1 MPFPAFR
8 IYSIICLSLCFACST
23 PTSESQGKKPSKQIS
38 PTSKPKAKPIPSAI
52 AITIDDLP
60 GINLDNY
67 QEVTDKLLTTLK
79 KYQVPAIGFVNE
91 NKLYRKNKL
100 NTARLNLLDDWLAA
114 GMELG
119 NHTYSHPDYN
129 RLTFEEFTANIIKGE
144 FHTKRLQEKYGQTMR
159 YFRHPF
165 LHTGNTT
172 EKKTQLEQFLKD
184 RKYEIAPVTID
195 NSEWIFAKAY
205 HVSMRA
211 KNEEQM
217 AKVGA
222 SYVTYM
228 EAKTAFFE
236 SNARQLFGRP
246 IKHTLLIHANALNGD
261 YLDELLEMYQQ
272 RGYEFI
278 ALETALEDTAY
289 DSEDAYAGRG
299 GITWLHRWAMT
310 QKVDKS
316 LYKGEP
322 TCPEFIQEIAGIR
335 E

>member
-1 MPFPAFR
+1 MHLHFSPF
-8 IYSIICLSLCFACST
+8 YLLLCLSLFIACST
-23 PTSESQGKKPSKQIS
+23 PTPTPKVAATLVPPS
-38 PTSKPKAKPIPSAI
+38 PAI

-60 GINLDNY
+60 GISLTNY
-67 QEVTDKLLTTLK
+67 QEVTDNLLTTLK

-91 NKLYRKNKL
+91 NKLYPKKKL
-100 NTARLNLLDDWLAA
+100 DTTRLNLLEDWLAA

-129 RLTFEEFTANIIKGE
+129 RLTFEEFTANILKGE
-144 FHTKRLQEKYGQTMR
+144 FHTKRLHAKYGQQMR

-165 LHTGNTT
+165 LHTGNTP
-172 EKKTQLEQFLKD
+172 EKKTQLEEFL
-184 RKYEIAPVTID
+184 REHNYEIAPVTID

-205 HVSMRA
+205 YMALR
-211 KNEEQM
+211 KKDTEQM
-217 AKVGA
+217 KKIGA

-228 EAKTAFFE
+228 QDKTAFYE
-236 SNARQLFGRP
+236 AQSKMLFDRP

-272 RGYEFI
+272 RGYQFI
-278 ALETALEDTAY
+278 SLETALTDEAY
-289 DSEDAYAGRG
+289 RSVDEYAGRG

-310 QKVDKS
+310 QKVDKAFF
-316 LYKGEP
+316 KGEP
-322 TCPEFIQEIAGIR
+322 ACPQFIQDYAGIQ

>member
-1 MPFPAFR
+1 MHFPAHQ
-8 IYSIICLSLCFACST
+8 IYVIFCLLVIFSCSN
-23 PTSESQGKKPSKQIS
+23 PIPERKVEEKQQPIS
-38 PTSKPKAKPIPSAI
+38 PAI

-60 GINLDNY
+60 GVNLDDY
-67 QEVTDKLLTTLK
+67 QEVTDNLLTTLK

-91 NKLYRKNKL
+91 NKLYRYYKNKFDS
-100 NTARLNLLDDWLAA
+100 TRLNLLDDWLAA

-144 FHTKRLQEKYGQTMR
+144 FHTKRLHEKYGQTMR

-184 RKYEIAPVTID
+184 RNYEIAPVTID

-205 HVSMRA
+205 HISMRS
-211 KNEEQM
+211 KDEEQM
-217 AKVGA
+217 AKVGE
-222 SYVTYM
+222 SYITYM
-228 EAKTAFFE
+228 EAKTAFYE
-236 SNARQLFGRP
+236 NNAKQLFGRP

-278 ALETALEDTAY
+278 SLETALEDAAY
-289 DSEDAYAGRG
+289 DSEDAYAGKG

-316 LYKGEP
+316 FYKGEP
-322 TCPEFIQEIAGIR
+322 ACPEFIQGIAGIK